1 MERKES
7 GAVGGILYTVY
18 RSNRK
23 TCVVR
28 VTAEGRVEV
37 KAPLRMSRQAIQAF
51 VDSKIAWIERHLV
64 EIDAKNRQCE
74 RIGWE
79 EGQVL
84 PLLGRNRVV
93 HTAAVGNP
101 IVTDTEVLLPSSH
114 AGSRGALLE
123 RLYRQ
128 EAREYLT
135 LRTTEK
141 AKEEGF
147 VYRQVKIN
155 GAHGR
160 WGSCSAG
167 GNLNFSWLLI
177 LVAPDLIDY
186 VILHELCHTIH
197 MNHSQ
202 SFWREVGR
210 RMPDYGL
217 RREQLRQEQIKTMY
231 LYKLVQN
238 DKG

>member
-7 GAVGGILYTVY
+7 GSAEGILYTVY

-23 TCVVR
+23 TCSIR
-28 VTAEGRVEV
+28 ITSEEQVEV
-37 KAPLRMSRQAIQAF
+37 RAPLWMSRQAIQAF
-51 VDSKIAWIERHLV
+51 VDSKAAWIQRHLT
-64 EIDAKNRQCE
+64 EMDAKNRQCE
-74 RIGWE
+74 RIGWDD
-79 EGQVL
+79 GQVL
-84 PLLGRNRVV
+84 PLLGKNRVV
-93 HTAAVGNP
+93 HIAAVGEP
-101 IVTDTEVLLPSSH
+101 IFSDTEILLPSSYT
-114 AGSRGALLE
+114 GSRGALLE
-123 RLYRQ
+123 SLYRQ
-128 EAREYLT
+128 EAREYLK
-135 LRTTEK
+135 LRTAQIAK
-141 AKEEGF
+141 AEGL
-147 VYRQVKIN
+147 VYRQVKVN

-197 MNHSQ
+197 MNHSG
-202 SFWREVGR
+202 SFWREVER
-210 RMPDYGL
+210 RMPDYGQ
-217 RREQLRQEQIKTMY
+217 RREKLRQEQITTMY